1 MVNVIIDKNL
11 SQNDLNT
18 LECWV
23 KNKQMTLQR
32 DKCKML
38 FGSLKKSMVIMG
50 GKKNLLAVVLVEK
63 RHLGFI
69 WLKAQYKLLN
79 LGRQLKSGINGTI
92 MYWSWEVTPC
102 SMVRLTWRLVFVYLL
117 FSSVQFLSHVP
128 LFATPWI
135 AARQASLSITNS
147 QSSPKLMY
155 LLLDGAKWVF
165 AREGAISK
173 GPEGLEAAS
182 WGKLLME
189 LVFR

>member
-38 FGSLKKSMVIMG
+38 FGSLKKIDG
-50 GKKNLLAVVLVEK
+50 DNGRKKNLLAVVLVEK

-79 LGRQLKSGINGTI
+79 LGRQLKSSINGTI
-92 MYWSWEVTPC
+92 MYWSWEVTPY
-102 SMVRLTWRLVFVYLL
+102 SMVILTWRLVFVYLL
-117 FSSVQFLSHVP
+117 
-128 LFATPWI
+128 
-135 AARQASLSITNS
+135 
-147 QSSPKLMY
+147 
-155 LLLDGAKWVF
+155 LDGAKWEF
-165 AREGAISK
+165 AREGQSAK
-173 GPEGLEAAS
+173 GLRVWKQHLGRNHWWNWYLD
-182 WGKLLME
+182 GKLSSTC
-189 LVFR
+189 

>member
-102 SMVRLTWRLVFVYLL
+102 SMVRPTWRLVFVYLL
-117 FSSVQFLSHVP
+117 FSSVQFSFSVVSHSLRP
-128 LFATPWI
+128 HESQHARPPCPSPTPGVHP
-135 AARQASLSITNS
+135 NS
-147 QSSPKLMY
+147 CIFY
-155 LLLDGAKWVF
+155 RW
-165 AREGAISK
+165 SK
-173 GPEGLEAAS
+173 MSVCQRRGN
-182 WGKLLME
+182 
-189 LVFR
+189 